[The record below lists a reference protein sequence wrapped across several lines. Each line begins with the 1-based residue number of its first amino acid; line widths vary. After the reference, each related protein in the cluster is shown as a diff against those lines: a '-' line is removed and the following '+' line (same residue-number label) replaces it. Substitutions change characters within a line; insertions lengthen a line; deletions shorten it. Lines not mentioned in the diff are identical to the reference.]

1 MKMRTKMKTRMKM
14 ETMRMAMAM
23 KMRMKKEKMDRTK
36 TNNRKAAG
44 RQVTK
49 KAKNPRTNYRSLD
62 LSSQM
67 TSKFQMCSQKF
78 LV

>member
-1 MKMRTKMKTRMKM
+1 MKTRTKMKTRMKM
-14 ETMRMAMAM
+14 EMMRMAM

>member
-1 MKMRTKMKTRMKM
+1 MKTRTKMKTRMKM
-14 ETMRMAMAM
+14 EMMRMAM

-49 KAKNPRTNYRSLD
+49 KVKNPRTNCRSLG
-62 LSSQM
+62 LLSQM

>member
-1 MKMRTKMKTRMKM
+1 MKTRTKMKTRMKM
-14 ETMRMAMAM
+14 ETMRMAM

-49 KAKNPRTNYRSLD
+49 KAKNPRTNYRSSD
-62 LSSQM
+62 LLSQM